1 MTYCMQVCVMVGSS
15 VFQLFATRRE
25 NLYKIPLYL
34 HAVAFLSMA
43 VSPYHC

>member
-1 MTYCMQVCVMVGSS
+1 MVGSS
-15 VFQLFATRRE
+15 AFQLFATRRE

-43 VSPYHC
+43 VGP